1 MIRFLLDT
9 DHITLQEWGHPAV
22 VAHLQRHAPETLGVS
37 IVTVQE
43 SLRGRLATLQRRL
56 PSALVAHAYENFQG
70 AVSFFLSVNI
80 VPFTTECEAK
90 FQELRSLRRHIGTLD
105 LRIAATALVQ
115 DLTLITRNQKDFAR
129 VPGLRFEDWSV
140 G

>member
-1 MIRFLLDT
+1 MIRLLLDT
-9 DHITLQEWGHPAV
+9 DHVTLQERGHPAV

-43 SLRGRLATLQRRL
+43 SLRGRLAALQRKL
-56 PSALVAHAYENFQG
+56 PSALVVQAYENLQG

-80 VPFTTECEAK
+80 VPFTAACEAK
-90 FQELRSLRRHIGTLD
+90 FQDLRSLRRHIGTLD

-115 DLTLITRNQKDFAR
+115 NLTLLTRNHKDFSR
-129 VPGLRFEDWSV
+129 VPGLRIEDWSV